1 MTNLSSTASEALEAD
16 QTKTRAFSD
25 GLEDVL
31 ARSAN
36 HNDVGDEGE
45 EAEFEGGYERTV
57 IILFPQDAGDVHD
70 ISSLTVSVC
79 DILTWFAAHNEA
91 ERERIIQLR
100 DDFYGGD
107 SEFDRGYEIEPS
119 RVLLTAEQRAEAR
132 VSRAETRARR
142 AAMRVKWKI
151 DDHEAHIREIA
162 VWVPFLEEKASL
174 EAEREMHWDRADA
187 LDAEWDAFVIKWK
200 SCKHPDEKAKA
211 AEHAALEA
219 KGEALIRDQEDWE
232 ERWSELQDKAWQEFA
247 PSRAETPGL
256 GAGAH
261 H

>member
-16 QTKTRAFSD
+16 QTKTRASSD

-36 HNDVGDEGE
+36 HNDVGDEDE
-45 EAEFEGGYERTV
+45 EAEFERGYERTV
-57 IILFPQDAGDVHD
+57 TILFPQDAADVHD
-70 ISSLTVSVC
+70 ISALTVSVR

-91 ERERIIQLR
+91 ERERTIRLR

-132 VSRAETRARR
+132 VARAETRARR
-142 AAMRVKWKI
+142 ASMRAKWEI
-151 DDHEAHIREIA
+151 DDHESHIREIA
-162 VWVPFLEEKASL
+162 VWIPFLEEKAIL
-174 EAEREMHWDRADA
+174 EAERETHWDRADA
-187 LDAEWDAFVIKWK
+187 LDTEWDAFVIKWR
-200 SCKHPDEKAKA
+200 SRKHPDEKAKA
-211 AEHAALEA
+211 AERTALEA
-219 KGEALIRDQEDWE
+219 KGEALIKDQEDWE
-232 ERWSELQDKAWQEFA
+232 ERWSELQDKARQEFESSCA
-247 PSRAETPGL
+247 DTPSL